1 MRTAS
6 HQAIP
11 AWVFVGEH
19 ATVLELS
26 TSKMIGGGAYR
37 YRRSMTMQ
45 TSWGPGPNRG

>member
-6 HQAIP
+6 HQAIST
-11 AWVFVGEH
+11 WVFAGEH

-26 TSKMIGGGAYR
+26 TSKMIGGAYR
-37 YRRSMTMQ
+37 YHRSMTMQ